1 VPFTRAA
8 RDGMI
13 GRMRRRV
20 VTVLL
25 ALAAALPLAA
35 PAAAPAAG
43 TGTAAGFRD
52 NIDALVTALSGAT
65 GRGAVHVGTA
75 LIFTDNIGGDEG
87 RVAAGLDCVSIQVQS
102 ARNSKTFAKN
112 RVRAAQ
118 KCLAQLP
125 RSAPSTKAIKNSLA
139 AISAR
144 AKAGRVFGARATA
157 LRRQQ
162 SAYMAAHYRSTMI
175 FGVDLPELY
184 DDLECAD
191 VKIETNHR
199 SGALSCVRRL
209 ARIAQDT
216 APAKPPVTFGS
227 DLTGTPQALP
237 FTFDHE
243 DTEFWDA
250 ALTVP
255 ADGMITTFRLKT
267 GDSPVDLPLRFSV
280 VRPNGDG
287 TVTVVTTTNPVY
299 PLAAHDAA
307 IHTYPTASLSFA
319 CCKVRKGDIV
329 TVDNSGTTTPNA
341 YIWFA
346 PQPGTVTYSHTSGGL
361 SQNAGVVWTPITHDG
376 FETLVQVVMQPS

>member
-1 VPFTRAA
+1 
-8 RDGMI
+8 
-13 GRMRRRV
+13 MRRAV
-20 VTVLL
+20 IAVLL
-25 ALAAALPLAA
+25 SLTAAVGAA
-35 PAAAPAAG
+35 PAAHAAG
-43 TGTAAGFRD
+43 TADSFQADVG
-52 NIDALVTALSGAT
+52 ALVTALSGST

-75 LIFTDNIGGDEG
+75 LIFQNDVGGDPG
-87 RVAAGLDCVSIQVQS
+87 ATAAGLDCVSIKVQS
-102 ARNSKTFAKN
+102 ARNSKTFAAS

-118 KCLAQLP
+118 ACLARLP
-125 RSAPSTKAIKNSLA
+125 RSAPSTKAIKKSLGVIA
-139 AISAR
+139 AR
-144 AKAGRVFGARATA
+144 AKARRVFGARATA
-157 LRRQQ
+157 LRAQQ
-162 SAYMAAHYRSTMI
+162 SAYMAKNYKNVNV
-175 FGVDLPELY
+175 FGVDLPEVY

-191 VKIETNHR
+191 VKIETNHQ
-199 SGALSCVRRL
+199 SGALSCVKRL
-209 ARIAQDT
+209 ARLARQQ

-237 FTFDHE
+237 NTTFAPD

-299 PLAAHDAA
+299 PLNAHDAGV
-307 IHTYPTASLSFA
+307 HEYPTSSLSFA

-329 TVDNSGTTTPNA
+329 TVDNSGTTTQNA
-341 YIWFA
+341 YVWFA
-346 PQPGTVTYSHTSGGL
+346 PQAGTVTYSHTSNGL
-361 SQNAGVVWTPITHDG
+361 SQNAGVVWAPITHDG